1 MKMRQRITDLL
12 LRDFGYSFEKFNKK
26 LEKRYGG
33 KPYEELTDTQKHDYE
48 RQKKRE
54 NIDGLYQKLY
64 LAKYK
69 KIATEEWIHGA

>member
-48 RQKKRE
+48 RQKKRSE
-54 NIDGLYQKLY
+54 TDRLERSYFYMQNNI
-64 LAKYK
+64 
-69 KIATEEWIHGA
+69 EETT

>member
-33 KPYEELTDTQKHDYE
+33 KPYEELTDTQKHTLLNI
-48 RQKKRE
+48 KK
-54 NIDGLYQKLY
+54 
-64 LAKYK
+64 
-69 KIATEEWIHGA
+69 